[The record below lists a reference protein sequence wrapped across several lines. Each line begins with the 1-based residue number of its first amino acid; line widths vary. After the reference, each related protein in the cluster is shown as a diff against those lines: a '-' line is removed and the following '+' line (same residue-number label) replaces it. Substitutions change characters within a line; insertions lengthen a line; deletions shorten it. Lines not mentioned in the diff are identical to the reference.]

1 MAVFFLGEVFAGV
14 GERGTAAVETVGV
27 VNLFAAG
34 LRGKKLTRDLWKVG
48 EGRWHT
54 VSLSQLIHLGIIML
68 VKLKAKA
75 VKGSVNKGS
84 RLV

>member
-34 LRGKKLTRDLWKVG
+34 CFAIPTYPSWYYYAG
-48 EGRWHT
+48 
-54 VSLSQLIHLGIIML
+54 Q
-68 VKLKAKA
+68 A
-75 VKGSVNKGS
+75 
-84 RLV
+84 